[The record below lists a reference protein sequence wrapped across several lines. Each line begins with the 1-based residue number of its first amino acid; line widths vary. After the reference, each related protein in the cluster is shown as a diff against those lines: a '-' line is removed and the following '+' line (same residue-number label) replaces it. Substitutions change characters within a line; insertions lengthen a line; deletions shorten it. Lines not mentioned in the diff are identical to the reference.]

1 MKKKLITWLMM
12 LSLFL
17 LSACGKGKAIPSSSG
32 EDVSYPLTL
41 TDQTG
46 RNVTIPKK
54 PERIVSGYY
63 ITTSTLI
70 ALGVK
75 DRICGIEE
83 KAGKRNI
90 YRLSAPEL
98 LELKNVGSAKNL
110 DIEACVSLQ
119 PDLVILPAKV
129 QKAAETLS
137 DLGIPVIL
145 VDPETGDAAE
155 EMITL
160 LGKAVS
166 AEPKAQELISYI
178 HGVKEKLAAR
188 PGEKVRVYLS
198 GNSGFLKTAGAK
210 MYQAEMI
217 RESGNENAAEALE
230 ETYWADAGYEQI
242 LFWNPELILLAA
254 DAAYTVED
262 VLNDPALKG
271 VKAIENKRVY
281 AMPSDIEAW
290 DSPVPGAVLGSL
302 YLSSL
307 TGGVT
312 EEEYRASVKEF
323 YETFYGF
330 TPESF

>member
-1 MKKKLITWLMM
+1 MM

-75 DRICGIEE
+75 DRICGIENDAE
-83 KAGKRNI
+83 KRNI
-90 YRLSAPEL
+90 YRLAAPKL
-98 LELKNVGSAKNL
+98 LELPGVGDVKNL
-110 DIEACVSLQ
+110 DIEACASLN
-119 PDLVILPAKV
+119 PDLVILPPQLKA
-129 QKAAETLS
+129 AAETLS
-137 DLGIPVIL
+137 GLGIPVIL
-145 VDPETGDAAE
+145 VDPETGDKAE

-160 LGKAVS
+160 LGKVVS
-166 AEPKAQELISYI
+166 AEQKALELVSYI
-178 HGVKEKLAAR
+178 RSVKEKLKSC
-188 PGEKVRVYLS
+188 PGEKARVYLS
-198 GNSGFLKTAGAK
+198 GNSRFLKTTGKK
-210 MYQAEMI
+210 MYQSEMI
-217 RESGNENAAEALE
+217 RDAGNENVADDIEESFWAEV
-230 ETYWADAGYEQI
+230 GYEQI
-242 LFWNPELILLAA
+242 LVWNPELMLLASEA
-254 DAAYTVED
+254 VYTVED
-262 VLNDPALKG
+262 VLGDPALGG
-271 VKAIENKRVY
+271 VKAIDNIRVY

-330 TPESF
+330 TP